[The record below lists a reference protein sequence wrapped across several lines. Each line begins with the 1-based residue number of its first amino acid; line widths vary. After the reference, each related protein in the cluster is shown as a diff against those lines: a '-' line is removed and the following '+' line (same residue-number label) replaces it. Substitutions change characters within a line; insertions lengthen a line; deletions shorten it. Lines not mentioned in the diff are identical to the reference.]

1 MLLITMYTWEKDKR
15 NEIIQRRLEHGRMT
29 PEGVKV
35 LGEWTGISRNV
46 GFMLFETDDPK
57 LITKANLVW
66 SDILN
71 IENLIV
77 LDTEKDLLDILKNP
91 T

>member
-1 MLLITMYTWEKDKR
+1 MLFISMYTWEKEKR

-35 LGEWTGISRNV
+35 LGEWTAISRNV
-46 GFMLFETDDPK
+46 GFTLFETDDPK
-57 LITKANLVW
+57 LITKSNLVW
-66 SDILN
+66 NDILN
-71 IENLIV
+71 IENLLV
-77 LDTEKDLLDILKNP
+77 LDTEKDLLDILKKP